1 MLTNRYCRTALVSTI
16 LAAGSLACAS
26 SGPGG
31 PTPDQTLALARV
43 AGAWNYDQASTAQ
56 AANLRGVRPEDHLTQ
71 RASDVTMNQ
80 MRERGTGGDAV
91 SGTDAG
97 LRQTML
103 MVGVTPRTLTMNV
116 MANTL
121 SVSYDGEAPLVM
133 PAGGDWADATT
144 PQGSIEVRLRRDG
157 DAFAVER
164 RIRGGG
170 TIRDGFSILESGHL
184 LLTREIVWRQ
194 PQRVG
199 LVVPLRE
206 VA

>member
-1 MLTNRYCRTALVSTI
+1 MLTNGYFSIVLVGAI
-16 LAAGSLACAS
+16 VAAGSLACAS

-43 AGAWNYDQASTAQ
+43 AGAWNYDQAATAQ
-56 AANLRGVRPEDHLTQ
+56 AANIRGVRPEDHLTQ
-71 RASDVTMNQ
+71 RASDVAMDQ
-80 MRERGTGGDAV
+80 MRERGAGGDAV

-103 MVGVTPRTLTMNV
+103 MVGVTPRTLTLDV

-121 SVSYDGEAPLVM
+121 SLSYDGEAPLVM

-184 LLTREIVWRQ
+184 LLTRDIVWRQ

-199 LVVPLRE
+199 LVIFGR
-206 VA
+206 

>member
-43 AGAWNYDQASTAQ
+43 AGAWNYDQAATAQ
-56 AANLRGVRPEDHLTQ
+56 AANIRGVRPEDHLTQ
-71 RASDVTMNQ
+71 RASDVAMDQ
-80 MRERGTGGDAV
+80 MRERG
-91 SGTDAG
+91 
-97 LRQTML
+97 
-103 MVGVTPRTLTMNV
+103 
-116 MANTL
+116 
-121 SVSYDGEAPLVM
+121 
-133 PAGGDWADATT
+133 AGGDWADATT

-199 LVVPLRE
+199 LVIFGR
-206 VA
+206 